1 MKKVSILL
9 SAILC
14 AGLMAGCMT
23 HKVSTVS
30 GSAATG
36 FTTTTTQVDEANL
49 AIDASVLQGL
59 VATATALAVQHN
71 PDAVPAL
78 KTAQRALDDV
88 ANGISQQSVQD
99 VLGKLKA
106 QSNQVVA
113 QQVDSLLK
121 AASGVEQKLV
131 QKYGATV
138 GGEIAIAMIKA
149 ADAGMIVG
157 LAGK

>member
-14 AGLMAGCMT
+14 AGLTGCMT

-36 FTTTTTQVDEANL
+36 FTTNTTTQVDEANL